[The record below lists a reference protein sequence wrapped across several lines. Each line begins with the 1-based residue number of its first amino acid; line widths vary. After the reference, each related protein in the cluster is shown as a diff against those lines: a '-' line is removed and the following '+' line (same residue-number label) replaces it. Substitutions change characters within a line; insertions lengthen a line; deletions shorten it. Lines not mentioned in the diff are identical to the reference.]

1 MGKRRNAI
9 SGQFTARLVEM
20 QESPAFRVLSLS
32 ALRALTRIEIELAH
46 HGGCDNG
53 KLPVTFNDF
62 ERYGVRRRSLAL
74 ALDDLEA
81 LGFSEITEH
90 GTKTAKAD
98 YRRPNKFRLTYR
110 PAEGSPGDGTH
121 EWRRFK
127 TIESAEAALADRR
140 RQRKKAKAGRSINLK
155 TASGETPPIPVAKRH
170 RKGKNI
176 GGETPPLRRGETP
189 PLSISRE
196 EGRSRPTDAAAPTL
210 RLAHDADRQS
220 TLHADDGARAPFP
233 NPAKG

>member
-62 ERYGVRRRSLAL
+62 ERYGVRRHGIGP
-74 ALDDLEA
+74 ALDDLET
-81 LGFSEITEH
+81 LGLMEITEH
-90 GTKTAKAD
+90 GAKAIKAE

-110 PAEGSPGDGTH
+110 PAEGVPGDGTH

-140 RQRKKAKAGRSINLK
+140 RQREKPRADRSLNLK
-155 TASGETPPIPVAKRH
+155 TASAETTPHPVPKRH
-170 RKGKNI
+170 RKSKNASA
-176 GGETPPLRRGETP
+176 ETTPLRPAKTT

-196 EGRSRPTDAAAPTL
+196 EGRSRPTDAATPPL
-210 RLAHDADRQS
+210 RLAHDADRQP
-220 TLHADDGARAPFP
+220 TLHADEGVRAPFP